1 MISERFKDAD
11 NYLKDVT
18 VDFNVSEFINH
29 IKILKKMDMS
39 AYLVRFTHLF
49 HKSNFMLDLAIYS
62 TTGEVGQRKND
73 VNEELRPLL
82 KKFIDAVKKEDME
95 FMSMVLGSLMP
106 IRYYF
111 DEIRDFAI
119 YYNNLVDLKYTDE
132 KDRIK
137 KKFMRHELKDYYA
150 R

>member
-1 MISERFKDAD
+1 MISDRFIEAQK
-11 NYLKDVT
+11 YLKDVT
-18 VDFNVSEFINH
+18 VDFDVNKFINH
-29 IKILKKMDMS
+29 IKNLKKIDMS
-39 AYLVRFTHLF
+39 AYLVQFTHLF

-82 KKFIDAVKKEDME
+82 AKFIEAAKKEDME
-95 FMSMVLGSLMP
+95 FMAMTLGSLMP

-119 YYNNLVDLKYTDE
+119 HYNKLVDLEYTDE
-132 KDRIK
+132 KERIK
-137 KKFMRHELKDYYA
+137 KKFMRHELKN
-150 R
+150 

>member
-1 MISERFKDAD
+1 MISDRFIEAQK
-11 NYLKDVT
+11 YLKDVT
-18 VDFNVSEFINH
+18 VDFDVNKFINH
-29 IKILKKMDMS
+29 IKNLKKIDMS
-39 AYLVRFTHLF
+39 AYLVQFTHLF

-82 KKFIDAVKKEDME
+82 AKFIEAAKKEDME
-95 FMSMVLGSLMP
+95 FMAMALGSLMP

-119 YYNNLVDLKYTDE
+119 HYNKLVDLEYTDE
-132 KDRIK
+132 KERIK
-137 KKFMRHELKDYYA
+137 KKFMRHELKN
-150 R
+150 